1 MTANHAA
8 GGITEIR
15 IDVGAQRI
23 GGRLLLPPPPVHDR
37 HPAVLFVHGWGA
49 TQRHDIGKGKR
60 LQRLGYAGLT
70 FNLRGH
76 ARTRRQRDTVT
87 RADNLR
93 DLLAAYDF
101 LVAQPGV
108 DPERIAVV
116 GSSYGGYLAV
126 LLTADRKV
134 RALALQAPAIYK
146 DPDFDRPKTAL
157 NLDGDLPAYRR
168 RRLTPDDNL
177 ALRNAAR
184 FEGDVLLV
192 ESEHDSVIPHQVV
205 ENYRVAFGAAASV
218 SHRLLGDADH
228 GLSREPWRRRYGA
241 ALAEWLSRVLPAP

>member
-1 MTANHAA
+1 MN
-8 GGITEIR
+8 EIR
-15 IDVGAQRI
+15 IDVGAGRI
-23 GGRLLLPPPPVHDR
+23 GGRLLLPAEVRDG
-37 HPAVLFVHGWGA
+37 HPAVLFVHGWGSS
-49 TQRHDIGKGKR
+49 QRHDIGKAKR
-60 LQRLGYAGLT
+60 LVELGYVGLT

-76 ARTRRQRDTVT
+76 ARTRRQRNTVT

-93 DLLAAYDF
+93 DLCAAYDV

-108 DPERIAVV
+108 DPERIAAV
-116 GSSYGGYLAV
+116 GSSYGAYLAV

-157 NLDGDLPAYRR
+157 NLDADLPAYRR
-168 RRLTPDDNL
+168 RRLSPEDNL

-192 ESEHDSVIPHQVV
+192 ESEHDTVIPHQVV
-205 ENYRVAFGAAASV
+205 ANYRAAFAAAASMTH
-218 SHRLLGDADH
+218 HRLQDADH
-228 GLSREPWRRRYGA
+228 GLSREPWRRAYGA
-241 ALAEWLSRVLPAP
+241 TLGEWLPRAMPA

>member
-1 MTANHAA
+1 M
-8 GGITEIR
+8 TEIR
-15 IDVGAQRI
+15 IEAGGRRI
-23 GGRLLLPPPPVHDR
+23 GGRLLLPAPVHGG
-37 HPAVLFVHGWGA
+37 HAGVLFVHGWGGS
-49 TQRHDIGKGKR
+49 QRHDIGKAKR
-60 LQRLGYAGLT
+60 LAQAGLVGLT

-93 DLLAAYDF
+93 DLVAAYDF

-108 DPERIAVV
+108 DPERMAVV
-116 GSSYGGYLAV
+116 GSSYGAYLAV

-168 RRLTPDDNL
+168 RLLTAEDNL

-184 FEGDVLLV
+184 FDGDVLLV
-192 ESEHDSVIPHQVV
+192 ESEHDTIIPHQVV
-205 ENYRVAFGAAASV
+205 ANYRAAFTSAASV
-218 SHRLLGDADH
+218 THHLLPDADH
-228 GLSREPWRRRYGA
+228 GLSREPWRRAYGVT
-241 ALAEWLSRVLPAP
+241 LGEWLLRVMAGS

>member
-1 MTANHAA
+1 M
-8 GGITEIR
+8 IEIR
-15 IDVGAQRI
+15 IDVGRQRI
-23 GGRLLLPPPPVHDR
+23 GGRLLLPDDAHGR

-60 LQRLGYAGLT
+60 LVRLGYAGLT

-101 LVAQPGV
+101 LVAQPRV
-108 DPERIAVV
+108 DSERVAVV
-116 GSSYGGYLAV
+116 GSSYGAYLAV
-126 LLTADRKV
+126 LLTAERKV

-168 RRLTPDDNL
+168 RPLPPEDNL

-184 FEGDVLLV
+184 FAGDVLLV
-192 ESEHDSVIPHQVV
+192 ESEHDTVIPHQVI
-205 ENYRVAFGAAASV
+205 ENYRAAFAAAASV
-218 SHRLLGDADH
+218 THRLLGGADH
-228 GLSREPWRRRYGA
+228 GLSREPWRRAYGA
-241 ALAEWLSRVLPAP
+241 TLAEWLSRVLPAP

>member
-1 MTANHAA
+1 MN
-8 GGITEIR
+8 EIR
-15 IDVGAQRI
+15 IDVGGQRI
-23 GGRLLLPPPPVHDR
+23 GGRLLLPAATHAR
-37 HPAVLFVHGWGA
+37 AAAVLFVHGWGGS
-49 TQRHDIGKGKR
+49 QRHDIGKAKR
-60 LQRLGYAGLT
+60 LAQLGYAGLT

-101 LVAQPGV
+101 LVAQPVV

-116 GSSYGGYLAV
+116 GSSYGAYLAV

-134 RALALQAPAIYK
+134 RALALHAPALYK

-168 RRLTPDDNL
+168 RPLTPDDNL
-177 ALRNAAR
+177 AFRNAAR
-184 FEGDVLLV
+184 FTGDVLLV
-192 ESEHDSVIPHQVV
+192 ESEHDTVIPHQVV
-205 ENYRVAFGAAASV
+205 ANYRAAFAAAASV
-218 SHRLLGDADH
+218 THHLLRDADH
-228 GLSREPWRRRYGA
+228 GLSRESWRRMYGA
-241 ALAEWLSRVLPAP
+241 TIAEWLPGVMAAQ

>member
-1 MTANHAA
+1 MTD
-8 GGITEIR
+8 IR
-15 IDVGAQRI
+15 IDVGGRRV
-23 GGRLLLPPPPVHDR
+23 GGRLLLPSAMQDR
-37 HPAVLFVHGWGA
+37 HAGVLFVHGWGA
-49 TQRHDIGKGKR
+49 TQRHDIGKAKR
-60 LQRLGYAGLT
+60 LVPLGYVGLT

-101 LVAQPGV
+101 LVAQRGV

-168 RRLTPDDNL
+168 RRLGPEDNL

-184 FEGDVLLV
+184 FAGDVLLV
-192 ESEHDSVIPHQVV
+192 ESENDTVIPRQVV
-205 ENYRVAFGAAASV
+205 ENYRAAFSAAASV
-218 SHRLLGDADH
+218 SHHLMEHADH
-228 GLSREPWRRRYGA
+228 GLSTGQWREAYGA
-241 ALAEWLSRVLPAP
+241 TLAEWLARVLPAR

>member
-1 MTANHAA
+1 V
-8 GGITEIR
+8 TEIR
-15 IDVGAQRI
+15 IDVGVQRI
-23 GGRLLLPPPPVHDR
+23 GGRLLLPSPMQER
-37 HPAVLFVHGWGA
+37 HPGIVFVHGWGA
-49 TQRHDIGKGKR
+49 TQRHDIGKAKR
-60 LQRLGYAGLT
+60 LVPLGYVGLT

-108 DPERIAVV
+108 DPERVVVV

-157 NLDGDLPAYRR
+157 NLDGDLPAYRAS
-168 RRLTPDDNL
+168 RLGPEDNL

-184 FEGDVLLV
+184 FRGDVLLV
-192 ESEHDSVIPHQVV
+192 ESENDTVIPRQVI
-205 ENYRVAFGAAASV
+205 ENYRAAFSAATSV
-218 SHRLLGDADH
+218 THHLMQHADH
-228 GLSREPWRRRYGA
+228 GLSSQQWRHAYGA
-241 ALAEWLSRVLPAP
+241 TLGEWLSAVLPAR

>member
-1 MTANHAA
+1 MTD
-8 GGITEIR
+8 IR
-15 IDVGAQRI
+15 IDVGGQHI
-23 GGRLLLPPPPVHDR
+23 GGRLLLPSPGQDR
-37 HPAVLFVHGWGA
+37 HAGILFVHGWGA
-49 TQRHDIGKGKR
+49 TQRHDIGKAKR
-60 LQRLGYAGLT
+60 LVPLGYVGLT

-108 DPERIAVV
+108 DPERIALV

-157 NLDGDLPAYRR
+157 NLDGDLPAYRA
-168 RRLTPDDNL
+168 RRLGPEDNL

-184 FEGDVLLV
+184 FQGDVLLV
-192 ESEHDSVIPHQVV
+192 ESENDTVIPRQVV
-205 ENYRVAFGAAASV
+205 ENYRAAFSAAASV
-218 SHRLLGDADH
+218 THHLMEHADH
-228 GLSREPWRRRYGA
+228 GLGSQQWRHAYGA
-241 ALAEWLSRVLPAP
+241 TLGEWLSRVLPAG

>member
-1 MTANHAA
+1 M
-8 GGITEIR
+8 TEIR
-15 IDVGAQRI
+15 VDVGVQRI
-23 GGRLLLPPPPVHDR
+23 RGRLLRPSPTHDR
-37 HPAVLFVHGWGA
+37 HAGIVFVHGWGA
-49 TQRHDIGKGKR
+49 TQRHDIGKAKR
-60 LQRLGYAGLT
+60 LVPLGYVGLT

-93 DLLAAYDF
+93 DLRAAYDF

-116 GSSYGGYLAV
+116 GSSYGAYLAV
-126 LLTADRKV
+126 LLTGERKV

-146 DPDFDRPKTAL
+146 DSDFDRPKTAL
-157 NLDGDLPAYRR
+157 NLDGDLGAYRAS
-168 RRLTPDDNL
+168 RLAPEDNL

-192 ESEHDSVIPHQVV
+192 ESENDTVIPHQVV
-205 ENYRVAFGAAASV
+205 ENYRAAFSAAASV
-218 SHRLLGDADH
+218 AHHLLDHADH
-228 GLSREPWRRRYGA
+228 GLSSRQWRHAYGA
-241 ALAEWLSRVLPAP
+241 TLTEWLLRVLPAQ

>member
-1 MTANHAA
+1 M
-8 GGITEIR
+8 TEIR
-15 IDVGAQRI
+15 VDVGVQRI
-23 GGRLLLPPPPVHDR
+23 RGRLLRPSPMHDR
-37 HPAVLFVHGWGA
+37 HAAVVFVHGWGA
-49 TQRHDIGKGKR
+49 TQRHDIGKAKR
-60 LQRLGYAGLT
+60 LVPLGYVGLT

-93 DLLAAYDF
+93 DLRAAYDF

-116 GSSYGGYLAV
+116 GSSYGAYLAV
-126 LLTADRKV
+126 LLTGERKV

-157 NLDGDLPAYRR
+157 NLDGDLPAYRAS
-168 RRLTPDDNL
+168 RLAPEDNL

-192 ESEHDSVIPHQVV
+192 ESENDTVIPHQVV
-205 ENYRVAFGAAASV
+205 ENYRAAFSAAASV
-218 SHRLLGDADH
+218 THHLLERADH
-228 GLSREPWRRRYGA
+228 GLGSQGSRHAYGA
-241 ALAEWLSRVLPAP
+241 TLSAWLLRVLPAQ